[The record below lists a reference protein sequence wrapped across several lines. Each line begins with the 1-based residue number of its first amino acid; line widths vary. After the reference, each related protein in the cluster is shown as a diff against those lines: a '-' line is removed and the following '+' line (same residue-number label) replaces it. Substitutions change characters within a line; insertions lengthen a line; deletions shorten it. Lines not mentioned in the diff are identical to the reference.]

1 MIAEQKHPKFLRSLQ
16 NAQGDTTNLA
26 VTRSKQNKI
35 SYFYA
40 AIVDLSVIHQCICKN
55 PTVL

>member
-16 NAQGDTTNLA
+16 NAQGHTTNLA

-40 AIVDLSVIHQCICKN
+40 AIVDHSVIH
-55 PTVL
+55 